1 MTVLASA
8 MMPRLGRIA
17 PGVFT
22 SLILCAS
29 LLVTACGGNSS
40 SDTTAANPQTISPAP
55 GDYTLTVSKS
65 GSGSVASSPSGI
77 NCGSSC
83 SASYASG
90 TSVTLTASAA
100 TGYSFAGWSGA
111 CSGSN
116 ASCTVS
122 MTQARSVSATFAQNS
137 VSNYTLSVSKSG
149 SGSVASSPSGINCG
163 TTCSASYVSGTSV
176 TLTASPASGYSF
188 SGWSGAC
195 SGSNASCTVS
205 MTQARSV
212 SASFTQNVSSSTYI
226 LSWDA
231 VNNSNVTGYKIYYA
245 TAPFSSGPQVHSIDV
260 GPLTSYEVTAS
271 SLGVS
276 TGTTVYFAVT
286 AVGTGAE
293 SPLSTTVSGALQ

>member
-1 MTVLASA
+1 MTVFTSA
-8 MMPRLGRIA
+8 MMPRSSRLARCA
-17 PGVFT
+17 FT

-29 LLVTACGGNSS
+29 LLVAACGGGTST
-40 SDTTAANPQTISPAP
+40 DTTAANPQTISPPP
-55 GDYTLTVSKS
+55 GDFALTVSKS

-77 NCGSSC
+77 NCGSTC

-100 TGYSFAGWSGA
+100 TGYSFTGWSGA
-111 CSGSN
+111 CSG
-116 ASCTVS
+116 T
-122 MTQARSVSATFAQNS
+122 
-137 VSNYTLSVSKSG
+137 
-149 SGSVASSPSGINCG
+149 
-163 TTCSASYVSGTSV
+163 
-176 TLTASPASGYSF
+176 
-188 SGWSGAC
+188 
-195 SGSNASCTVS
+195 NASCTVS

-286 AVGTGAE
+286 AVGAGAE

>member
-55 GDYTLTVSKS
+55 GDYTLT
-65 GSGSVASSPSGI
+65 
-77 NCGSSC
+77 
-83 SASYASG
+83 
-90 TSVTLTASAA
+90 
-100 TGYSFAGWSGA
+100 
-111 CSGSN
+111 
-116 ASCTVS
+116 
-122 MTQARSVSATFAQNS
+122 
-137 VSNYTLSVSKSG
+137 VSKSG